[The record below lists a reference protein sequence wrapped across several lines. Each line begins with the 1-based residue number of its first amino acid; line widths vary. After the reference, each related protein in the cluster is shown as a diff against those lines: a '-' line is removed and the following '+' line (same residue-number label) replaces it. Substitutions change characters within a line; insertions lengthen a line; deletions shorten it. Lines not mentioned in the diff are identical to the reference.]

1 MRTSGKQ
8 SALHFLT
15 MQRVQDIFEV
25 HSCSA
30 LHWRAK
36 GSSCNVANGSIA
48 STSYSRTILGS
59 DRLGHF
65 EGVFTGTNRRPS
77 WSLIEVDWECV
88 LTWHFVVLGWCRPW
102 GSEWMRISDPWRKSI
117 GACWHEWLWAKHD
130 WGWSRHICERHR
142 GPPSWKNKRMD
153 PGRAQ
158 ILFSRLG
165 SQQIHS
171 CCQFAIYTPKLLLVC
186 LHWELAGKTYEQW
199 KKPWLFRLY
208 RGFYEPI
215 YGDF

>member
-77 WSLIEVDWECV
+77 RLHIEVDRECDILSYWAGVVHEDQNECGYLTLGEKV
-88 LTWHFVVLGWCRPW
+88 LVLADMNGFGPNMTEDDFGIFVNDIVDPPAGRTKGWIPD
-102 GSEWMRISDPWRKSI
+102 GSRYCSADFEVNKSI
-117 GACWHEWLWAKHD
+117 PAVNLR
-130 WGWSRHICERHR
+130 SIL
-142 GPPSWKNKRMD
+142 PS
-153 PGRAQ
+153 
-158 ILFSRLG
+158 FSW
-165 SQQIHS
+165 
-171 CCQFAIYTPKLLLVC
+171 FVC
-186 LHWELAGKTYEQW
+186 LHWELAGKTYEQ
-199 KKPWLFRLY
+199 
-208 RGFYEPI
+208 
-215 YGDF
+215 

>member
-77 WSLIEVDWECV
+77 WLLIEVDWECV

-130 WGWSRHICERHR
+130 WGWSRHICRTPQLEEQKDGSRT
-142 GPPSWKNKRMD
+142 GPDIVQQTWKSTNPFLLSICD
-153 PGRAQ
+153 LYSQA
-158 ILFSRLG
+158 SLG
-165 SQQIHS
+165 LSPLGT
-171 CCQFAIYTPKLLLVC
+171 CWKDVWAMKKTLVV
-186 LHWELAGKTYEQW
+186 
-199 KKPWLFRLY
+199 
-208 RGFYEPI
+208 
-215 YGDF
+215 